1 MRENEPKNR
10 IVSLIRSVYLEV
22 FLFLFFFFLF
32 FLFVF
37 LSMGG
42 KMNND
47 LAG

>member
-1 MRENEPKNR
+1 MRENKPKNR

-22 FLFLFFFFLF
+22 FCFCSFFFFF

>member
-22 FLFLFFFFLF
+22 FLFFFFF